1 MDKWLRNP
9 NVVRIIALTLGILLW
24 GVVHLDEQ
32 QTKPVPIVSN
42 TSTSQEFENISIVTV
57 GLDESKY
64 LLVGVDPT
72 NVRIRVRGS
81 SSAIKQINT
90 ETSKVQL
97 DLSSVK
103 SGDQAIKLS
112 HIGFPSGLNVEI
124 IPPSVIVRIEEKL
137 TKEMPVEP
145 LLKGIP
151 KDGFAAGTPI
161 IQPNRV
167 FVTVSESKLDT
178 VEFVR
183 GEIDITDASAM
194 VSKQIKLTAYDKNGA
209 KVDAVIEPSV
219 VNVEVPITEPSKL
232 MTLQVQLRGT
242 PADGFSLVKT
252 EQTPLEIKVYGK
264 QALLDQ
270 LEFYDGLLI
279 DVTGL
284 SANKTITLDIPLRT
298 DVSKIEPNKV
308 EMKLT
313 IVPSKQITFE
323 QMKVVI
329 TGIGDQNVAEFIDPP
344 GGMLDVT
351 VEGAP
356 EVVATV
362 KTEDIDAIIDI
373 TNLPVGQHEVPIVY
387 SFPSFVKIAPGVKN
401 TAMVEIKE
409 IEEEI
414 VE

>member
-64 LLVGVDPT
+64 LLVGVEPT

-81 SSAIKQINT
+81 ASAIKQINT

-145 LLKGIP
+145 VLKGSP

-167 FVTVSESKLDT
+167 FVTIPESKMDT

-183 GEIDITDASAM
+183 GEIDITDASAT
-194 VSKQIKLTAYDKNGA
+194 VSKQIKLTAYDKNGV

-219 VNVEVPITEPSKL
+219 VNIEVPITEPSKL

-252 EQTPLEIKVYGK
+252 EQTPLEVKVYGK

-284 SANKTITLDIPLRT
+284 NADKTITLDIPLRT
-298 DVSKIEPNKV
+298 DISKIEPSKV
-308 EMKLT
+308 EVKLT
-313 IVPSKQITFE
+313 IVPSEQVTFE
-323 QMKVVI
+323 QMKLVI
-329 TGIGDQNVAEFIDPP
+329 TGASDRNEAEFIDPP
-344 GGMLDVT
+344 GGVLDVT

-356 EVVATV
+356 EVVASV
-362 KTEDIDAIIDI
+362 KAEDIDAIIDI

-387 SFPSFVKIAPGVKN
+387 SFPSFVKIAPDVKQ
-401 TAMVEIKE
+401 TAIVVIKE
-409 IEEEI
+409 IEDEVAE
-414 VE
+414 